1 MKTEE
6 KKEKQ
11 WEERART
18 SRSGGQSFD
27 KEEVLLKAGPGE
39 LPGEVV
45 KSLSLQAF
53 KTRVDTALKDMVSEH
68 GGDGLTVGLM
78 ILVVSSNL
86 SDYVIL

>member
-1 MKTEE
+1 LDIR
-6 KKEKQ
+6 KKFFS
-11 WEERART
+11 ERRVKHWN
-18 SRSGGQSFD
+18 G
-27 KEEVLLKAGPGE
+27 

-68 GGDGLTVGLM
+68 GGDGLAVGLT
-78 ILVVSSNL
+78 ILAVFSNL

>member
-1 MKTEE
+1 MEDTLGHGDGEISVRRLRLDIRKNFFI
-6 KKEKQ
+6 
-11 WEERART
+11 ER
-18 SRSGGQSFD
+18 GIKHWNG
-27 KEEVLLKAGPGE
+27 

-68 GGDGLTVGLM
+68 GGDGLVVGLM
-78 ILVVSSNL
+78 ILVVFSNL